1 MKKILTVSLFAMM
14 AVSAANADIA
24 STKYVDDIAKTKQA
38 SLGFTPENVANK
50 VTSVTST
57 STNTQYPS
65 AQAVYQYVSGE
76 MTSLSDKNDGLKTRV
91 DTLESAVTAEGALQD
106 VVGDAGSGLVKDVAD
121 LETNK
126 ADKSYV
132 DTELGKKQNNLSK
145 TQMAAVNSGITT
157 DKVTKYDG
165 YDAKITAAKKAGDD
179 AQATANSAVTVNTQ
193 QATAISGNTAAI
205 DTLKGDKTVTG
216 SVAKS
221 IDDAFTAANLSQYAT
236 TSTMN
241 TELGKKQNNLSTT
254 QMAAVNSGITTDKV
268 TKYDGYDAKITAAKK
283 AGDDAQKTAD
293 GAVTVNSQQATAISG
308 NTPAIDTLKGD
319 KTVTGSVDN
328 KIYTTVGELEGNK
341 TVVGMINDR
350 QKKSTAMSL
359 GTTDGAWIDLTNDAT
374 TGWVTSKC
382 NQKNVT
388 CSLVSKDG
396 SIKWEKVTY

>member
-38 SLGFTPENVANK
+38 SLGYTPENVANK
-50 VTSVTST
+50 IDTMPEKLADITDG
-57 STNTQYPS
+57 QYPS
-65 AQAVYQYVSGE
+65 AKAVYTYVSGE
-76 MTSLSDKNDGLKTRV
+76 IGSVNTTNNTLSGRV
-91 DTLESAVTAEGALQD
+91 DALEGAVTADGALQD
-106 VVGDAGSGLVKDVAD
+106 VVGDAESGLVKDVAD

-132 DTELGKKQNNLSK
+132 NTELGKKQNNLSQ

-205 DTLKGDKTVTG
+205 NTLKGDKTVTG

-221 IDDAFTAANLSQYAT
+221 IDDAFTEANLSQYAT

-241 TELGKKQNNLSTT
+241 TELGKKQNNLSQT

-268 TKYDGYDAKITAAKK
+268 TKYDGYDTKISQNKSAITANTTSINTINNSAVMNSGVTDKVVKSVETHTNDINTIK
-283 AGDDAQKTAD
+283 ASDVMKSGVTAD
-293 GAVTVNSQQATAISG
+293 VVAKAISAMQE
-308 NTPAIDTLKGD
+308 TDLKA
-319 KTVTGSVDN
+319 
-328 KIYTTVGELEGNK
+328 LE
-341 TVVGMINDR
+341 
-350 QKKSTAMSL
+350 S
-359 GTTDGAWIDLTNDAT
+359 WT
-374 TGWVTSKC
+374 TGQCAEPT
-382 NQKNVT
+382 VT
-388 CSLVSKDG
+388 CSLISKG
-396 SIKWEKVTY
+396 GKIAWEVVTY

>member
-38 SLGFTPENVANK
+38 SLGYTPENVANK
-50 VTSVTST
+50 IDTMPEKLADITDG
-57 STNTQYPS
+57 QYPS
-65 AQAVYQYVSGE
+65 AKAVYTYVSGE
-76 MTSLSDKNDGLKTRV
+76 IGSVNTTNNTLSGRV
-91 DTLESAVTAEGALQD
+91 DALEGAVTAAGALQD
-106 VVGDAGSGLVKDVAD
+106 VVGDAESGLVKDVAD

-132 DTELGKKQNNLSK
+132 NTELGKKQNNLSQ

-205 DTLKGDKTVTG
+205 NTLKGDKTVTG

-221 IDDAFTAANLSQYAT
+221 IDDAFTEANLSQYAT

-241 TELGKKQNNLSTT
+241 TELGKKQNNLSQT

-268 TKYDGYDAKITAAKK
+268 TKYDGYDTKISQNKSAITANTTSINTINNSAVMNSGVTDKVVAKANSAMQETNLK
-283 AGDDAQKTAD
+283 A
-293 GAVTVNSQQATAISG
+293 
-308 NTPAIDTLKGD
+308 
-319 KTVTGSVDN
+319 
-328 KIYTTVGELEGNK
+328 LE
-341 TVVGMINDR
+341 
-350 QKKSTAMSL
+350 S
-359 GTTDGAWIDLTNDAT
+359 WT
-374 TGWVTSKC
+374 TGQCAEPT
-382 NQKNVT
+382 VT
-388 CSLVSKDG
+388 CSLISKG
-396 SIKWEKVTY
+396 GKIAWEVVTY